1 MKKLTW
7 MIAIL
12 ALIGGL
18 VATGCSGGGGAAEEP
33 ANLDNSKPVP
43 AEDGG
48 SFATITT
55 RVALV

>member
-48 SFATITT
+48 
-55 RVALV
+55 